1 MTEAEHTT
9 ERLSDLRKE
18 IDAIDEKLVH
28 LLASRLEVVQR
39 VLKVKTRDGLPANI
53 PERVEEVV
61 TSARRMAEAQGVP
74 PELAEVI
81 WRNMVSWTI
90 DYEDQHLAALTNQPS
105 DQTTRRL

>member
-1 MTEAEHTT
+1 MGLIMTEAERTK
-9 ERLSDLRKE
+9 EQLSDLRKE

-90 DYEDQHLAALTNQPS
+90 DYEDRHLAA
-105 DQTTRRL
+105 TRAKRV

>member
-1 MTEAEHTT
+1 MTEAERTK
-9 ERLSDLRKE
+9 EQLSDLRKE

-90 DYEDQHLAALTNQPS
+90 DYEDRHLAA
-105 DQTTRRL
+105 TRAKRV

>member
-1 MTEAEHTT
+1 VGLIMTEAERTA
-9 ERLSDLRKE
+9 EQLSDLRKE

-74 PELAEVI
+74 PELAELI

-90 DYEDQHLAALTNQPS
+90 DYEDRHLAA
-105 DQTTRRL
+105 TRAKRV